1 MSKEKTYY
9 CDIDIKF
16 GGNSFEAKSKEEYIK
31 KVKDNFKEEFNI
43 DLKDHEI
50 KNIDYE

>member
-1 MSKEKTYY
+1 MNKEKTYY
-9 CDIDIKF
+9 CDIDISF

-50 KNIDYE
+50 KNITYE